1 MLTGNVMGV
10 RVTMEIVGMTVLT
23 VVKVRMTW
31 TIGQLDNWTMVTVH
45 NSDNC
50 YGGDDRECIQW

>member
-23 VVKVRMTW
+23 VVKVRM
-31 TIGQLDNWTMVTVH
+31 IV
-45 NSDNC
+45 
-50 YGGDDRECIQW
+50 